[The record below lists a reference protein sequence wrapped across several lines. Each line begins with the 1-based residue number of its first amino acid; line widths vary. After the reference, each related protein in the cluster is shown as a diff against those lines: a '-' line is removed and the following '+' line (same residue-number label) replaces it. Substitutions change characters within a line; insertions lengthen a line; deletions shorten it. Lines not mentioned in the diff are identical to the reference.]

1 MYKTKIGAKRARGL
15 ELVKRIHWKRN
26 EKFKDTP
33 VVTKAITK
41 AKREY
46 KGKQKVDE
54 TVAWVHYIAGMIKK
68 KLWLNWALRTLT
80 IIWSDHQK
88 KQSLRPV
95 YVGVITNLF
104 LPSL

>member
-54 TVAWVHYIAGMIKK
+54 TVALGPLHSWYDKK
-68 KLWLNWALRTLT
+68 EIMAELGLKDPNHHLVRSPEKA
-80 IIWSDHQK
+80 K
-88 KQSLRPV
+88 P
-95 YVGVITNLF
+95 
-104 LPSL
+104 